1 MSAEAQPVFRVAERW
16 GLIICEPCQYVVW
29 PKHIASHC
37 GKRHGMDTAQAAAIA
52 AGYENAANLKQ
63 GPGELEL
70 PTSIEPS
77 IPFLPI
83 RSGLACQVDPDTCHY
98 VCITVSSMESHIKV
112 AHRPEE
118 QHTTATRLRQRQQQ
132 QATGEDTRRWRD
144 TFCQRF
150 FTNGKKS
157 SYFAVQN
164 GTIPNRSARTDSKQ
178 EDFGDF
184 IGHAATGFRTI
195 MRDTIVEGR
204 GHDEPDSLLQWT
216 GWDKYLKGYEWADLL
231 ALIQRPDPENPD
243 KEPMASAIWKV
254 TEETINIANET
265 VREAATETRLQAT
278 RIREAE
284 HRVIPLQA
292 IPDARNVVKYARQWQ
307 AVMMFFARTQEWRS
321 WRRCEKERLRRL
333 NLTFK

>member
-1 MSAEAQPVFRVAERW
+1 
-16 GLIICEPCQYVVW
+16 
-29 PKHIASHC
+29 
-37 GKRHGMDTAQAAAIA
+37 MDPAQAAAIA
-52 AGYENAANLKQ
+52 AGYENAANLKH
-63 GPGELEL
+63 GLGELEL
-70 PTSIEPS
+70 PLSIEPP

-83 RSGLACQVDPDTCHY
+83 RSGLACQVEPDTCHY

-118 QHTTATRLRQRQQQ
+118 QPTTATRLRQRQQQ
-132 QATGEDTRRWRD
+132 QATGADTRRWRD

-164 GTIPNRSARTDSKQ
+164 GTIPNRSARTDAKP
-178 EDFGDF
+178 EDFGEF
-184 IGHAATGFRTI
+184 MAHAATGFQTRV
-195 MRDTIVEGR
+195 RDAIVEGR

-231 ALIQRPDPENPD
+231 ALTERPDPV
-243 KEPMASAIWKV
+243 KEPMASAIWTA
-254 TEETINIANET
+254 TEEMTNIANET
-265 VREAATETRLQAT
+265 VRRAAIETRLQAT
-278 RIREAE
+278 RIREGE

-292 IPDARNVVKYARQWQ
+292 IPDPRNVIKYARSWQ

-321 WRRCEKERLRRL
+321 WRRYQKERLRRL
-333 NLTFK
+333 NLTVR